1 MSQPG
6 HARPSV
12 EPFWWFLF
20 AIGGTFAALFLP
32 VHILVH
38 GILAPLGVVR
48 EEATS
53 YERMVAWLSN
63 PLVRLY
69 LLALISLPLF
79 HAAHRI
85 KFTCIDLGWRISPA
99 TLSVLCYGTAA
110 LATGATWVL
119 LGWF

>member
-1 MSQPG
+1 MSQPS
-6 HARPSV
+6 HHPSV

-20 AIGGTFAALFLP
+20 ATGGTVAALFLP

-38 GILAPLGVVR
+38 GVLAPMGLVSEQAV
-48 EEATS
+48 S
-53 YERMVAWLSN
+53 YERMVGWLSH

-69 LLALISLPLF
+69 LLVLICLPLF

-110 LATGATWVL
+110 LATGATLVL
-119 LGWF
+119 LSSF